1 MIRQKSLKMNC
12 IKLKLNKEKPFERCC
27 SKEVPHRKRQII
39 KKLFKKDN
47 MVFIKK
53 LWKYLP
59 VTS

>member
-1 MIRQKSLKMNC
+1 MNC